1 MRKARKTLRAV
12 LPALALAA
20 LAACSGCATISTTKS
35 GRLEGIAIKGASGE
49 ALEHVC
55 LTTTGEHMFWAIPLG
70 SGRFRW
76 NEETQTLETETAW
89 FQDNVGVAEL
99 QEALLKYADS
109 RNCDVVDISF
119 VDSDTSYAGVSY
131 EGIIGIL
138 FGSSSMGV
146 SGVLVPRAAAANN

>member
-1 MRKARKTLRAV
+1 M
-12 LPALALAA
+12 LPAAAALALAV
-20 LAACSGCATISTTKS
+20 CSGCATISTTKA
-35 GRLEGIAIKGASGE
+35 GRLDGIVVKGAAGQPR
-49 ALEHVC
+49 EHVC

-76 NEETQTLETETAW
+76 NEETKTMETETAW
-89 FQDNVGVAEL
+89 FQDNVGINEL

-146 SGVLVPRAAAANN
+146 SGVLVPRNTAANN